1 MVYQIPKLPLS
12 SDLETKA
19 VLKQLNVSNRMLA
32 ELKGVALTIPNET
45 ILINTLALQ
54 EAKDSSAIENIVT
67 THDDLYRSASDA
79 KSMAISAAAKEV
91 HSYADALKHGFLMV
105 RKTKI
110 LSNSVIKEIQR
121 LLEHNNAGFRRIP
134 GTSLKNQSGETI
146 YTPPQNP
153 DDIEQCM
160 ANLEQFIND
169 DALSDLDPLIKMAII
184 HHQFESIHP
193 FFDGNGRTGRIINI
207 LYLVIKDRL
216 DIPILY
222 LSRYIIKNK
231 SVYYKLLQQVREN
244 YAWEEWIL
252 FILKGIEETARQTIY
267 LVKQISSMMSDYKF
281 KMRPAFGKVYRH
293 DLLNNLFNHP
303 YTKIEFIMQD
313 LGVKRLTAAKYLD
326 MLVDEEH
333 GMHLLQKIKIGRENY
348 YLNTRL
354 IDLFMNFSVSGLDT
368 DTETITS
375 HA

>member
-1 MVYQIPKLPLS
+1 MAYQIPKLPLTGEI
-12 SDLETKA
+12 ETRT
-19 VLKQLNVSNRMLA
+19 VLKQLNASNRVLA

-67 THDDLYRSASDA
+67 THDDLYRLDSAA
-79 KSMAISAAAKEV
+79 KSMAVSAAAKEV
-91 HSYADALKHGFLMV
+91 HSYAVALKHGFQLV

-110 LSNSVIKEIQR
+110 LSNSVIKEIQSM
-121 LLEHNNAGFRRIP
+121 LEHNDAGFRKIS
-134 GTSLKNQSGETI
+134 GTSLKNQSGEII

-153 DDIEQCM
+153 DEIEDYM
-160 ANLEQFIND
+160 ANLEIFINND
-169 DALSDLDPLIKMAII
+169 DVSDLDPLTKMAII

-207 LYLVIKDRL
+207 LYLVVKDRL

-222 LSRYIIKNK
+222 LSRFIIKNK
-231 SVYYKLLQQVREN
+231 SEYYKLLQKVRDSN
-244 YAWEEWIL
+244 AWEEWIL
-252 FILKGIEETARQTIY
+252 FILKGVEETARQTIY
-267 LVKQISSMMSDYKF
+267 LVKQISTMMSEYKF

-293 DLLNNLFNHP
+293 ELLNNLFNHP

-326 MLVDEEH
+326 MLVNEEY
-333 GMHLLQKIKIGRENY
+333 GMQLLEKIKIGRENY

-354 IDLFMNFSVSGLDT
+354 IDLFMNFSMSELDD
-368 DTETITS
+368 DTETIAS
-375 HA
+375 Q

>member
-1 MVYQIPKLPLS
+1 MAYQIPKLPLTGEI
-12 SDLETKA
+12 ETKA
-19 VLKQLNVSNRMLA
+19 VLKQLNASNRVLA

-67 THDDLYRSASDA
+67 THDDLYRSDSDV

-91 HSYADALKHGFLMV
+91 HSYAVALKHGFQLV
-105 RKTKI
+105 RKSKI
-110 LSNSVIKEIQR
+110 LSNSVIKEIQSM
-121 LLEHNNAGFRRIP
+121 LEHNDAGFRKIP
-134 GTSLKNQSGETI
+134 GTSLKNQSGEII

-153 DDIEQCM
+153 DEIEDYM
-160 ANLEQFIND
+160 ANLEIFINND
-169 DALSDLDPLIKMAII
+169 DVSDLDPLTKMAII

-207 LYLVIKDRL
+207 LYLVVKDRL

-231 SVYYKLLQQVREN
+231 SEYYKLLQKVRDSN
-244 YAWEEWIL
+244 AWEEWIL
-252 FILKGIEETARQTIY
+252 F
-267 LVKQISSMMSDYKF
+267 M
-281 KMRPAFGKVYRH
+281 
-293 DLLNNLFNHP
+293 FNHP

-326 MLVDEEH
+326 MLVNEEH
-333 GMHLLQKIKIGRENY
+333 GMQLLQKVKIGRENY

-354 IDLFMNFSVSGLDT
+354 IDLFMNFSISGLDE

-375 HA
+375 Q